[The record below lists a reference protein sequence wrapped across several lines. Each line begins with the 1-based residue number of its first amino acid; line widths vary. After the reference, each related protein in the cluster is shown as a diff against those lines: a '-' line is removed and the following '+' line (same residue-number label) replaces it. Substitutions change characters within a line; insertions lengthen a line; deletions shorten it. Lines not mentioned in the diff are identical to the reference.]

1 MREPWNA
8 ASRSRLLASIAVC
21 SAAAC
26 SSEDRRLYTPDF
38 PAEIDLAAVLT
49 FDAAGKLTAAT
60 PMTRFRERDV
70 LELARVPE
78 DDAATIAL
86 AGWSSAA
93 LGRELVLPRNDILES
108 APLSLAADCAPR
120 LPEPAST
127 LVLDG
132 DLPEGPGPL
141 HAEWLD
147 GNCPN
152 LLDRIAAEATCIAD
166 RCLAGYEQRGCT
178 LTIDLQLCDFGK
190 QQFLVDYRGEL
201 CLQKAEEPCKG
212 TVAVPPSLARLDC
225 VNSADCSVDL
235 YLRPEEPLFTV
246 QVQEI
251 LPVPAKYPSNFLS
264 FGVRGN
270 HPITG
275 YIGDLV
281 VLGDRVLVSS
291 HDGRYYEERSCDS
304 PEPNRL
310 HIFRSDD
317 LTPIFTATAPPCLR
331 DLLPNPGNDGF
342 FGMFGARQ
350 TPTCGY
356 FDRDGRLLSSRVLE
370 LPDMA
375 NRYYDPV
382 QARRSRS
389 GTKIFVLFH
398 WSNSENNTFGTVLAE
413 LDAVSFANRQLYDVL
428 NARASSFDEDLNR
441 NLSIP
446 DDDDDKI
453 IFVSLDDGSS
463 PIRIDL
469 PHFTSV
475 SLGQIQFHPPVELS
489 LLMIPLEEPAIHI
502 FDAEPRHRGRAVFYE
517 HVFAPLVA
525 GPWPGEPA
533 LMLAGGTDNEVLG
546 QPRAVLAVFDPRRAH
561 YLPGS
566 EYVGFGV
573 PSRMVAT
580 DRDAYLTLPWEA
592 KLLRVTPARGP
603 R

>member
-1 MREPWNA
+1 MRRP
-8 ASRSRLLASIAVC
+8 LPLVCLAVVS
-21 SAAAC
+21 AC
-26 SSEDRRLYTPDF
+26 SGEERRVYTPDF

-60 PMTRFRERDV
+60 PMTRFREREV

-108 APLSLAADCAPR
+108 APLARAVDCAPR

-127 LVLDG
+127 RVLDG
-132 DLPEGPGPL
+132 ALPEGPGPL

-152 LLDRIAAEATCIAD
+152 LLDRITAEATCIAD

-178 LTIDLQLCDFGK
+178 LTIDLELCDFGK
-190 QQFLVDYRGEL
+190 QQFLVDYRGGL
-201 CLQKAEEPCKG
+201 CLQKAEEPCEGK
-212 TVAVPPSLARLDC
+212 VAPPPSLARLDC
-225 VNSADCSVDL
+225 VNSAECAVDL
-235 YLRPEEPLFTV
+235 YLRPQEPLFTV

-251 LPVPAKYPSNFLS
+251 LPVPARYPSNFLS

-275 YIGDLV
+275 YIGDLT
-281 VLGDRVLVSS
+281 VLDDRVIVSS
-291 HDGRYYEERSCDS
+291 HDGRYYDDRSCDS
-304 PEPNRL
+304 PEPNRI
-310 HIFRSDD
+310 HIFRSDNLAPI
-317 LTPIFTATAPPCLR
+317 LTTTAPPCLR

-350 TPTCGY
+350 APTAGY
-356 FDRDGRLLSSRVLE
+356 FDRQGRLLSSRALE
-370 LPDMA
+370 LPDME

-382 QARRSRS
+382 QARRARS

-398 WSNSENNTFGTVLAE
+398 WSNSANNTFGTVLAE
-413 LDAVSFANRQLYDVL
+413 IDPTNFANRQLYDVP
-428 NARASSFDEDLNR
+428 NARASGFDEDLNR

-453 IFVSLDDGSS
+453 IFISLDDGSA
-463 PIRIDL
+463 PIRVDL

-475 SLGQIQFHPPVELS
+475 SLGQIQFHPPAEMS
-489 LLMIPLEEPAIHI
+489 LLMIPIDEPAIHL
-502 FDAEPRHRGRAVFYE
+502 FDGEPRYRGRAVFYE
-517 HVFAPLVA
+517 HVFAPVVA
-525 GPWPGEPA
+525 GPWPGEPS
-533 LMLAGGTDNEVLG
+533 LMLAGGTNNEVMG
-546 QPRAVLAVFDPRRAH
+546 QPRAALALFEPGRAH
-561 YLPGS
+561 YLPGA

-573 PSRMVAT
+573 PSRIIST

-592 KLLRVTPARGP
+592 KLLRVTPAR
-603 R
+603 